1 MNVRLEEG
9 ETREMTIIEAE
20 NLPSDAEG
28 DDGLV
33 ILDNRIVP
41 ADGTEEYA
49 DIRRRILDSRER
61 IDLARWDIAGDLY
74 KVHDSSL
81 FQTWGYFSFD
91 EYVSVELSMS
101 VRTAH
106 YLTSVYHCFYIEL
119 SKDMDEE
126 QHKATMERVNAIGW
140 TKARSLVGVVNGENV
155 NEWLDKAEGIGSIE
169 LEGET
174 KRELVRLAGGDPDD
188 VEKMKN
194 ISMRVSEEQ
203 HEIIFG
209 AFSLAKQVAESDKRG
224 NLLTLICQDYV
235 ATNTGNK
242 SGGQQEIKG
251 RYLDRIGAMIGVRI
265 VAVDKET
272 MQVVHGQDVV
282 DVLTDRS
289 NK

>member
-1 MNVRLEEG
+1 MSTTEAKN
-9 ETREMTIIEAE
+9 ISSDIE
-20 NLPSDAEG
+20 D

-33 ILDNRIVP
+33 RLDNRIVP
-41 ADGTEEYA
+41 ADGTEDYA

-81 FQTWGYFSFD
+81 FQNWGYFSFD

-126 QHKATMERVNAIGW
+126 QHKAVMERVNAIGW
-140 TKARSLVGVVNGENV
+140 TKARSLVGVVNGKNV
-155 NEWLDKAEGIGSIE
+155 NEWLDRAEGIGSIE

-174 KRELVRLAGGDPDD
+174 KRELVRLAGGNPDD

-194 ISMRVSEEQ
+194 VSMRVSEEQ
-203 HEIIFG
+203 HEIIFS
-209 AFSLAKQVAESDKRG
+209 ALSLAKTVAESDKRG

-242 SGGQQEIKG
+242 SGGSQDIKG
-251 RYLDRIGAMIGVRI
+251 RYLDRIGAMMGMRI
-265 VAVDKET
+265 VAVDRDT
-272 MQVVHGQDVV
+272 MRVVHGQDVI
-282 DVLTDRS
+282 DILADRS